1 MTATSSADFSAST
14 FIRLSR
20 SLINIAAVIK
30 RKKRERKR
38 EKERERERE
47 KERKAKN
54 ERGGTKKRKK
64 TGSFAAKFVLGSPNR
79 LGSAGGVEG
88 HVTR

>member
-47 KERKAKN
+47 
-54 ERGGTKKRKK
+54 RKK
-64 TGSFAAKFVLGSPNR
+64 GK
-79 LGSAGGVEG
+79 E
-88 HVTR
+88 